1 MQPTKED
8 LVLLGKMK
16 QEDLNYEIAN
26 YDYDC
31 GLTSIDRD
39 YAKRHGLTF
48 DEMRSFKEDMII
60 EEEISRLN
68 LEMTEKYDTKPHFAW

>member
-26 YDYDC
+26 YDYEC

-39 YAKRHGLTF
+39 YAKRHGLTLGNVIRRPIGNLV
-48 DEMRSFKEDMII
+48 EYHKE
-60 EEEISRLN
+60 N
-68 LEMTEKYDTKPHFAW
+68 LI

>member
-8 LVLLGKMK
+8 LVFFGEMK
-16 QEDLNYEIAN
+16 QEDLYREITDYN
-26 YDYDC
+26 YDC

-39 YAKRHGLTF
+39 YAKRHGLSF